1 MSSTAVSPS
10 YGLYDYQRQV
20 MLDTIA
26 SINRPRGMMEPY
38 PRVLLHLPTGAGKTR
53 IATHL
58 VCELLN
64 RADQDSL
71 VVWLAS
77 GTELLEQAADELV
90 RGWGYL
96 GRHEAHVHRYWGSQD
111 LNLGN
116 LGGGVLV
123 AGLGK
128 LHFTDRRRTGTLA
141 ELSRRVCAVIFDE
154 AHQAPAE
161 TYAYVL
167 EQLVGQGGA
176 LVGLTATPGRG
187 WGLSDEDERLADL
200 FQGNRIEID
209 SRGHDNPVSYLVAN
223 GYLARPV
230 FRSIDFESQDDQIVD
245 SDVADYSSGFLAAL
259 GDDSDRNDRIVNLV
273 ASEIRRCGRMIVFC
287 PSVKSA
293 EDCQEMAASAGI
305 RSGVVT
311 ALTPSEDRSRVIEE
325 FRQRGGDSMALFN
338 FGVLTTGFDAP
349 TTRGVVI
356 ARPTRSVLLYS
367 QMVGRGLRG
376 PRSGGNRNA
385 WIYTVADTSLPGFRS
400 VADAFG
406 NWEELWSQRASS

>member
-1 MSSTAVSPS
+1 MSSTSISPS
-10 YGLYDYQRQV
+10 YGLYDFQRQV
-20 MLDTIA
+20 MLDTLAQI
-26 SINRPRGMMEPY
+26 SRPRGMLEPY
-38 PRVLLHLPTGAGKTR
+38 PRVVLHLPTGAGKTR

-64 RADQDSL
+64 RCEPDSL

-77 GTELLEQAADELV
+77 GAELLEQAANELA
-90 RGWGYL
+90 RGWSFL
-96 GRHEAHVHRYWGSQD
+96 GNHETYVHRFWGD
-111 LNLGN
+111 LHINFSN
-116 LGGGVLV
+116 LGGGILV

-128 LHFTDRRRTGTLA
+128 SYSTESRQPGTLA
-141 ELSRRVCAVIFDE
+141 EISRRVRAVIFDE

-176 LVGLTATPGRG
+176 LIGLTATPGRG

-200 FQGNRIEID
+200 FQGNRVEID
-209 SRGHDNPVSYLVAN
+209 SRGHDSPVTYLVAN

-230 FRSIDFESQDDQIVD
+230 FKSVDFVSGTGQGEESRF
-245 SDVADYSSGFLAAL
+245 ADYSSEFLAVL
-259 GDDSDRNDRIVNLV
+259 GDDSHRNEKIVGLV
-273 ASEIRRCGRMIVFC
+273 ESELRRCGRMIVFC
-287 PSVKSA
+287 PSVSSA
-293 EDCQEMAASAGI
+293 EYCQEIAGEAGI
-305 RSGVVT
+305 RSGAVT
-311 ALTPSEDRSRVIEE
+311 ALTSPADRSRVIDE
-325 FRQRGGDSMALFN
+325 FKRRSGDSMVLFN

-356 ARPTRSVLLYS
+356 ARPTRSVVLYS

-376 PRSGGNRNA
+376 PRSGGNRTA
-385 WIYTVADTSLPGFRS
+385 WVYTVVDTSLPGFRS

>member
-1 MSSTAVSPS
+1 M
-10 YGLYDYQRQV
+10 
-20 MLDTIA
+20 
-26 SINRPRGMMEPY
+26 
-38 PRVLLHLPTGAGKTR
+38 
-53 IATHL
+53 
-58 VCELLN
+58 
-64 RADQDSL
+64 
-71 VVWLAS
+71 
-77 GTELLEQAADELV
+77 V
-90 RGWGYL
+90 RGWGFL
-96 GRHEAHVHRYWGSQD
+96 GRHEVQVHRYWGS
-111 LNLGN
+111 LNLNVGT
-116 LGGGVLV
+116 LPGGVLV

-128 LHFTDRRRTGTLA
+128 LHFTDRRSTGTLA
-141 ELSRRVCAVIFDE
+141 QLSRRVRAVIFDE

-161 TYAYVL
+161 TYSYVL

-209 SRGHDNPVSYLVAN
+209 SRGHDNPVAYLIAN

-230 FRSIDFESQDDQIVD
+230 FRSVDFQSQSGQIED
-245 SDVADYSSGFLAAL
+245 PDVADYSSDFLTAL
-259 GDDSDRNDRIVNLV
+259 GDDRDRNERIVNLV
-273 ASEIRRCGRMIVFC
+273 ISELRRCGRMIVFC

-293 EDCQEMAASAGI
+293 EDCQEMAASAGV

-311 ALTPSEDRSRVIEE
+311 ALTAPEDRSKVIEE
-325 FRQRGGDSMALFN
+325 FRQRDGDAMALFN

-356 ARPTRSVLLYS
+356 ARPTRSVVLYS

-376 PRSGGNRNA
+376 PRSRGNRNA
-385 WIYTVADTSLPGFRS
+385 WIYTVVDTSLPGFRS

-406 NWEELWSQRASS
+406 NWEELWSQKANS

>member
-1 MSSTAVSPS
+1 MSSTSVLPS
-10 YGLYDYQRQV
+10 YGLYDFQRQV
-20 MLDTIA
+20 MLDAIT

-64 RADQDSL
+64 QAGQHSL

-77 GTELLEQAADELV
+77 GTELLEQAAAELA
-90 RGWGYL
+90 RGWSFL
-96 GRHEAHVHRYWGSQD
+96 GRHQIHIHRYWGSQD
-111 LNLGN
+111 IDFRNLN
-116 LGGGVLV
+116 GGVLV

-128 LHFTDRRRTGTLA
+128 LHLADGRNTGTLA
-141 ELSRRVCAVIFDE
+141 ALSRRVRAVIFDE

-161 TYAYVL
+161 TYSYVL

-200 FQGNRIEID
+200 FQSNRIEID
-209 SRGHDNPVSYLVAN
+209 SRGHDNPVAYLIAN
-223 GYLARPV
+223 GYLARPIFQSV
-230 FRSIDFESQDDQIVD
+230 DFESQSGQIEE
-245 SDVADYSSGFLAAL
+245 SDTADYSADILTLL
-259 GDDSDRNDRIVNLV
+259 GDDRGRNERIVNLV
-273 ASEIRRCGRMIVFC
+273 SSELKRCGRMIVFC
-287 PSVKSA
+287 PSVRSA
-293 EDCQEMAASAGI
+293 EDCQDMATSAGV

-311 ALTPSEDRSRVIEE
+311 AVTPSDDRSRVIKQ
-325 FRQRGGDSMALFN
+325 FRQRDGKAMALFN

-356 ARPTRSVLLYS
+356 ARPTRSIILYS

-385 WIYTVADTSLPGFRS
+385 WIYTVVDTSLPGFRS

-406 NWEELWSQRASS
+406 NWEGLWSLKANN

>member
-1 MSSTAVSPS
+1 MSSTSVSPS

-20 MLDTIA
+20 MLDAIT
-26 SINRPRGMMEPY
+26 SITRPLGMMEPY

-64 RADQDSL
+64 RAEQDSL

-77 GTELLEQAADELV
+77 GSELLEQAADELV
-90 RGWGYL
+90 RGWGFL
-96 GRHEAHVHRYWGSQD
+96 GRHEVHVHRYWGRQD
-111 LNLGN
+111 LNFDN
-116 LGGGVLV
+116 LPGGVLV

-128 LHFTDRRRTGTLA
+128 LHFADRRSTGTLA
-141 ELSRRVCAVIFDE
+141 QLSRRVRAVIFDE

-161 TYAYVL
+161 TYSYVL

-200 FQGNRIEID
+200 FQSNRIEID
-209 SRGHDNPVSYLVAN
+209 SRGHDNPVAYLIAN

-230 FRSIDFESQDDQIVD
+230 FRSVDFSSQGGQLEDPDG
-245 SDVADYSSGFLAAL
+245 ADYSADFLTAL
-259 GDDSDRNDRIVNLV
+259 GDDKDRNERIVNLV
-273 ASEIRRCGRMIVFC
+273 ASELRRCGRMIVFC
-287 PSVKSA
+287 PSVRSA

-311 ALTPSEDRSRVIEE
+311 ALTAPEDRSRVIEE
-325 FRQRGGDSMALFN
+325 FRQRDGDAMALFN
-338 FGVLTTGFDAP
+338 YGVLTTGFDAP
-349 TTRGVVI
+349 TTRGVVV
-356 ARPTRSVLLYS
+356 ARPTRSVVLYS

-376 PRSGGNRNA
+376 LRSRGNRNA
-385 WIYTVADTSLPGFRS
+385 WIYTVVDISLPGFRS
-400 VADAFG
+400 VADAFR
-406 NWEELWSQRASS
+406 NWEELWAQKASS

>member
-1 MSSTAVSPS
+1 MSATAVLPS

-20 MLDTIA
+20 MLDTIT

-58 VCELLN
+58 VCDLLN
-64 RADQDSL
+64 RAEQDSL

-77 GTELLEQAADELV
+77 GTELLEQAAEELV

-96 GRHEAHVHRYWGSQD
+96 GRHEAYVHRYWGSQD

-128 LHFTDRRRTGTLA
+128 LHFTDRRRTGTLS
-141 ELSRRVCAVIFDE
+141 ELSRRVRAVIFDE
-154 AHQAPAE
+154 AHQAPAR

-167 EQLVGQGGA
+167 EQLVGRGGA

-209 SRGHDNPVSYLVAN
+209 SRGHDNPVAYLVAN

-230 FRSIDFESQDDQIVD
+230 FRSIDFESQDDQSVD
-245 SDVADYSSGFLAAL
+245 SDVADYSSDFLAAL
-259 GDDSDRNDRIVNLV
+259 GDDGDRNERIVDLV
-273 ASEIRRCGRMIVFC
+273 ASELRRCGRMIIFC

-293 EDCQEMAASAGI
+293 EDCQEMSASAGI

-311 ALTPSEDRSRVIEE
+311 ALTPTEDRSRVIEE
-325 FRQRGGDSMALFN
+325 FRRRGGDAMALFN

-385 WIYTVADTSLPGFRS
+385 WIYTVVDTSLPGFRS

-406 NWEELWSQRASS
+406 NWEKLWSQRASS